1 MRPDGSGQMIGGW
14 ICLLLSVLTFVASLV
29 GDMWSYSSGIDFDVA
44 VRRWMLICA
53 SGGALSMS
61 GLFFATSWIIHA
73 ISFLP
78 GRDEPV
84 FTTTSPTLDLTP
96 AEASPTPTLDSEIE
110 DDSALYRWIIGIVI
124 AVMALFGLILM
135 IMNAS

>member
-1 MRPDGSGQMIGGW
+1 MR
-14 ICLLLSVLTFVASLV
+14 
-29 GDMWSYSSGIDFDVA
+29 
-44 VRRWMLICA
+44 
-53 SGGALSMS
+53 
-61 GLFFATSWIIHA
+61 
-73 ISFLP
+73 FLP